1 MQEINTICKFR
12 IYINAEYCVYKNIKR
27 LAFGFSA
34 TFTFLFGVL
43 FSEWESDSDS
53 DSYSDSDS
61 IFLSSP
67 FLSDNTLFFLRLPLF
82 AGEEGTCERLIKS
95 VALEFM

>member
-1 MQEINTICKFR
+1 MQNTVFTKIL
-12 IYINAEYCVYKNIKR
+12 NDLPLV
-27 LAFGFSA
+27 FSA
-34 TFTFLFGVL
+34 TFTFVFGVV

-67 FLSDNTLFFLRLPLF
+67 FLSENTLFFLRLPLF